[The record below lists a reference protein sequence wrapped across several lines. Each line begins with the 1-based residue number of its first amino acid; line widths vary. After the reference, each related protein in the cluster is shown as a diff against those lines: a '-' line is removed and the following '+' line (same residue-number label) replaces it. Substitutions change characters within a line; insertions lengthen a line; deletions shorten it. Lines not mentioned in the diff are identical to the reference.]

1 MPQGPDAHHPGW
13 HVITRAWAARAYHL
27 EHAVKDRM
35 RKHTGS
41 KFALIFSALV
51 FVAIGVGVFVGA
63 RRFIADAQLVA
74 HTHEVI
80 SRIDEIQSMVLD
92 AESAERGYLLTGSQA
107 YLLDYQVSV
116 ERLPLLLSSLSRS
129 IPDNPDQARNAL
141 KLNELVNQR
150 LQQIQHVVD
159 IYDGQGLD
167 AARAAI
173 NQSAFRTT
181 SAIRQQVRT
190 MVEEEHELLVDRA
203 ASSRRS
209 ADLLLGLAFAGIPFG
224 LAVVGSVYGILLS
237 ELRRRSRAEKRAA
250 SASQQLAGNLE
261 QIERSSADL
270 QTLGRYTGLLQS
282 CANPEEALEIS
293 ARTLEALM
301 PNVAGS
307 VYLLRASNDR
317 VENIVSWGTPLVET
331 SAFLPPS
338 DCWAIRRGQP
348 HVIDDLL
355 RDASCPHISRPEP
368 GQSVATACIPMSAQG
383 IQIGFLF
390 LSGAGPGPLPRLNIA
405 ESAVEQLS
413 LALSNLRLRE
423 SLRLQSIR
431 DPLTGLYNRRY
442 LEESLTREI
451 ARCGRRDFPLSVIM
465 LDVDHFKQFNDTHG
479 HGGGDA
485 LLAAIGQLLG
495 SRLRGEDIACRYGGE
510 EFTVILPE
518 SDSNNALRQAEE
530 LRLALSQM
538 SVPFSGKTLPPITIS
553 LGVATYPVDGVA
565 GLTLLR
571 KADAALYRAK
581 RSGRNQVLRFD
592 PALDGAG

>member
-1 MPQGPDAHHPGW
+1 MQKR
-13 HVITRAWAARAYHL
+13 TS
-27 EHAVKDRM
+27 
-35 RKHTGS
+35 S
-41 KFALIFSALV
+41 KLALIFSALV
-51 FVAIGVGVFVGA
+51 FVAIGVGVFIGA

-80 SRIDEIQSMVLD
+80 SSIDEIQSMVLD

-107 YLLDYQVSV
+107 YLLDYEVSV
-116 ERLPLLLSSLSRS
+116 ERLPLLLSSLSKAV
-129 IPDNPDQARNAL
+129 PDNPDQVRNAR

-159 IYDGQGLD
+159 IYDSNGLE

-173 NQSAFRTT
+173 NQTAFRTT
-181 SAIRQQVRT
+181 SAIREQVRT
-190 MVEEEHELLVDRA
+190 MVEEEHQRLVERA

-224 LAVVGSVYGILLS
+224 LAVVASVYGILLS
-237 ELRRRSRAEKRAA
+237 ELRRRTRAEKRAA
-250 SASQQLAGNLE
+250 HASQQLADNLQ

-282 CANPEEALEIS
+282 CANPEEALDIS
-293 ARTLEALM
+293 ARTLQALM

-307 VYLLRASNDR
+307 VYLLRASSDR
-317 VENIVSWGTPLVET
+317 VENIVSWGSPLVET
-331 SAFLPPS
+331 AAFLSPS
-338 DCWAIRRGQP
+338 DCWALRRGQP

-355 RDASCPHISRPEP
+355 RDAGCPHISRPEP
-368 GQSVATACIPMSAQG
+368 GHCVASACIPMSAQG
-383 IQIGFLF
+383 VQIGFLF
-390 LSGAGPGPLPRLNIA
+390 LSGPGPGPLPRLNIA

-518 SDSNNALRQAEE
+518 SDSSNALRQAEE

-538 SVPFSGKTLPPITIS
+538 SVPFSGKTLPAITIS

>member
-1 MPQGPDAHHPGW
+1 MQQR
-13 HVITRAWAARAYHL
+13 TR
-27 EHAVKDRM
+27 
-35 RKHTGS
+35 S
-41 KFALIFSALV
+41 KFALVFSALV
-51 FVAIGVGVFVGA
+51 FVAIGIGVFVGA
-63 RRFIADAQLVA
+63 RRFIADSRLVA

-80 SRIDEIQSMVLD
+80 GRIDEIQAMVLD

-107 YLLDYQVSV
+107 YLVDYQMSI
-116 ERLPLLLSSLSRS
+116 ERLPLLLTSLSRS
-129 IPDNPDQARNAL
+129 IDDNPEQSQNTR
-141 KLNELVNQR
+141 KLAELVQR
-150 LQQIQHVVD
+150 RLGQIQHVVD

-181 SAIRQQVRT
+181 SAIREQVRA
-190 MVEEEHELLVDRA
+190 MVRMEQELLVERA

-224 LAVVGSVYGILLS
+224 LAVVASVYGILLS
-237 ELRRRSRAEKRAA
+237 ELRRRTRAERRAA
-250 SASQQLAGNLE
+250 SASLQLSSNLE
-261 QIERSSADL
+261 QLQRSSADL

-293 ARTLEALM
+293 ARTLEALL
-301 PNVAGS
+301 PEVAGS

-317 VENIVSWGTPLVET
+317 AENIVSWGTPLVET
-331 SAFLPPS
+331 STFLPPS

-348 HVIDDLL
+348 HVIDDL
-355 RDASCPHISRPEP
+355 RQDASCPHIVRPADDRC
-368 GQSVATACIPMSAQG
+368 VATACIPMSAQG
-383 IQIGFLF
+383 VQIGFLF
-390 LSGAGPGPLPRLNIA
+390 LSGPGPGPLPRLPVA
-405 ESAVEQLS
+405 ESAMEQLS

-442 LEESLTREI
+442 LEESLAREI
-451 ARCGRRDFPLSVIM
+451 ARCGRRDFPLSVLM

-479 HGGGDA
+479 HAGGDA
-485 LLAAIGQLLG
+485 LLAAIGQLLS

-518 SDSNNALRQAEE
+518 SDSASALRQAEE

-538 SVPFSGKTLPPITIS
+538 SVPLSGKTLPPITAS

-581 RSGRNQVLRFD
+581 RSGRNRVLSFD
-592 PALDGAG
+592 PNLDGVG

>member
-1 MPQGPDAHHPGW
+1 MQKR
-13 HVITRAWAARAYHL
+13 TS
-27 EHAVKDRM
+27 
-35 RKHTGS
+35 S

-63 RRFIADAQLVA
+63 QRFIADARLVA

-80 SRIDEIQSMVLD
+80 SRVDEIQSMVLD

-107 YLLDYQVSV
+107 YLLDYQMSV
-116 ERLPLLLSSLSRS
+116 ERLPLLLAALSKS
-129 IPDNPDQARNAL
+129 VTDNPDQVHNASKL
-141 KLNELVNQR
+141 KELVNRR

-159 IYDGQGLD
+159 IFDAQGLD
-167 AARAAI
+167 SARAAI
-173 NQSAFRTT
+173 NQTASRTT
-181 SAIRQQVRT
+181 SAIREQVRT
-190 MVEEEHELLVDRA
+190 MVEQEHELLVERA

-224 LAVVGSVYGILLS
+224 LAVVASVYGILLS

-282 CANPEEALEIS
+282 CANPEEALDIS

-317 VENIVSWGTPLVET
+317 AENIVSWGTPLIET
-331 SAFLPPS
+331 SAFLVPS

-355 RDASCPHISRPEP
+355 RDASCPHITRPEP
-368 GQSVATACIPMSAQG
+368 GKSVATACIPMSAQG
-383 IQIGFLF
+383 TQIGFLF
-390 LSGAGPGPLPRLNIA
+390 LSGAGPGPLPRLHIA

-451 ARCGRRDFPLSVIM
+451 ARCGRRNLPLSVIM

-485 LLAAIGQLLG
+485 LLAAVGQLLS

-518 SDSNNALRQAEE
+518 SDSSDALRRAEE

-538 SVPFSGKTLPPITIS
+538 SVPLSGKTLPPITAS
-553 LGVATYPVDGVA
+553 LGVASYPVDGVA

-581 RSGRNQVLRFD
+581 RSGRNRVAPFD
-592 PALDGAG
+592 AALDGAG

>member
-1 MPQGPDAHHPGW
+1 LKGELARWQQHAHH
-13 HVITRAWAARAYHL
+13 L
-27 EHAVKDRM
+27 DHAVKGAMQKR
-35 RKHTGS
+35 TSS

-63 RRFIADAQLVA
+63 QRFIADARLVA

-80 SRIDEIQSMVLD
+80 SRVDEIQSMVLD

-107 YLLDYQVSV
+107 YLLDYQMSL
-116 ERLPLLLSSLSRS
+116 ERLPLQLTALIKSVG
-129 IPDNPDQARNAL
+129 DNPDQVHNAIAL
-141 KLNELVNQR
+141 KALVNQR
-150 LQQIQHVVD
+150 LKQIQHVVD
-159 IYDGQGLD
+159 IYDAQGLD
-167 AARAAI
+167 SARAAI
-173 NQSAFRTT
+173 TQTAFLTT
-181 SAIRQQVRT
+181 SSIREQVHT
-190 MVEEEHELLVDRA
+190 MVEEEHGLLVERA

-209 ADLLLGLAFAGIPFG
+209 ADLLLGLALAGIPFG
-224 LAVVGSVYGILLS
+224 LAIVASVYGILLS
-237 ELRRRSRAEKRAA
+237 ELRRRTRAEKRAA

-301 PNVAGS
+301 PDVAGS

-317 VENIVSWGTPLVET
+317 LESIVSWGKPLIET
-331 SAFLPPS
+331 GAFLVPS

-355 RDASCPHISRPEP
+355 HDASCPHISRPEA
-368 GQSVATACIPMSAQG
+368 GTSVATACIPMSAQG
-383 IQIGFLF
+383 AQIGFLF
-390 LSGAGPGPLPRLNIA
+390 LCGAGPGPLPRLNIA
-405 ESAVEQLS
+405 ISAVEQLS

-442 LEESLTREI
+442 LEESLSREI
-451 ARCGRRDFPLSVIM
+451 ARCGRRDLPLSVIM

-485 LLAAIGQLLG
+485 LLAAIGQMLS

-518 SDSNNALRQAEE
+518 SDSSNALRQADE

-538 SVPFSGKTLPPITIS
+538 SVPFSGKTLPPVTAS
-553 LGVATYPVDGVA
+553 LGVATYPIDGVA

-581 RSGRNQVLRFD
+581 RSGRNRVVPFD
-592 PALDGAG
+592 ASVDGAG

>member
-1 MPQGPDAHHPGW
+1 MQK
-13 HVITRAWAARAYHL
+13 R
-27 EHAVKDRM
+27 
-35 RKHTGS
+35 TGS

-63 RRFIADAQLVA
+63 RRFIADARLVA

-116 ERLPLLLSSLSRS
+116 ERLPLLLGSLSKAV
-129 IPDNPDQARNAL
+129 PDNPDQARNAL
-141 KLNELVNQR
+141 KLNELVNRR

-159 IYDGQGLD
+159 IYDSRGLD

-173 NQSAFRTT
+173 NQTAFRTT
-181 SAIRQQVRT
+181 SAIREQVRT
-190 MVEEEHELLVDRA
+190 MVEEEHERLVERA

-224 LAVVGSVYGILLS
+224 LAVVASVYGILLS
-237 ELRRRSRAEKRAA
+237 ELRRRTRAERRAA

-293 ARTLEALM
+293 ARTLGALM

-317 VENIVSWGTPLVET
+317 AENIVSWGKPLVET
-331 SAFLPPS
+331 SATLPPS

-355 RDASCPHISRPEP
+355 RDASCPHISRPEH

-383 IQIGFLF
+383 VQIGFLF
-390 LSGAGPGPLPRLNIA
+390 LSGVGPGPLPRLNIA

-518 SDSNNALRQAEE
+518 SDSSSALRQAEE

>member
-1 MPQGPDAHHPGW
+1 
-13 HVITRAWAARAYHL
+13 
-27 EHAVKDRM
+27 M

-80 SRIDEIQSMVLD
+80 SQIDEIQSMVLD

-141 KLNELVNQR
+141 MLNELVNQR

-190 MVEEEHELLVDRA
+190 MVEEEHERLVDRA

-383 IQIGFLF
+383 VQIGFLF

-518 SDSNNALRQAEE
+518 SDSSNALRQAEE

>member
-1 MPQGPDAHHPGW
+1 
-13 HVITRAWAARAYHL
+13 
-27 EHAVKDRM
+27 M

-80 SRIDEIQSMVLD
+80 SQIDEIQSMVLD

-141 KLNELVNQR
+141 MLNELVNQR

-383 IQIGFLF
+383 VQIGFLF

-485 LLAAIGQLLG
+485 LLAAIGQLLV

-518 SDSNNALRQAEE
+518 SDSSNALRQAEE

-592 PALDGAG
+592 PAMDGAG

>member
-1 MPQGPDAHHPGW
+1 MQK
-13 HVITRAWAARAYHL
+13 R
-27 EHAVKDRM
+27 
-35 RKHTGS
+35 TGS

-63 RRFIADAQLVA
+63 RRFIADARLVA

-116 ERLPLLLSSLSRS
+116 ERLPLLLGSLSKAV
-129 IPDNPDQARNAL
+129 PDNPDQARNAL
-141 KLNELVNQR
+141 KLNELVNRR

-159 IYDGQGLD
+159 IYDSRGLD

-173 NQSAFRTT
+173 NQTAFRTT
-181 SAIRQQVRT
+181 SAIREQVRT
-190 MVEEEHELLVDRA
+190 MVEEEHERLVERA

-224 LAVVGSVYGILLS
+224 LAVVASVYGILLS
-237 ELRRRSRAEKRAA
+237 ELRRRTRAERRAA

-317 VENIVSWGTPLVET
+317 AENIVSWGKPLVET
-331 SAFLPPS
+331 SATLPPS

-355 RDASCPHISRPEP
+355 RDASCPHISRPEH

-383 IQIGFLF
+383 VQIGFLF
-390 LSGAGPGPLPRLNIA
+390 LSGVGPGPLPRLNIA

-518 SDSNNALRQAEE
+518 SDSSSALRQAEE

>member
-1 MPQGPDAHHPGW
+1 MQK
-13 HVITRAWAARAYHL
+13 R
-27 EHAVKDRM
+27 
-35 RKHTGS
+35 TGS

-63 RRFIADAQLVA
+63 RRFIADARLVA

-116 ERLPLLLSSLSRS
+116 ERLPLLLGSLSKAV
-129 IPDNPDQARNAL
+129 PDNPDQARNAL
-141 KLNELVNQR
+141 KLNELVNRR

-159 IYDGQGLD
+159 IYDSRGLD

-173 NQSAFRTT
+173 NQTAFRTT
-181 SAIRQQVRT
+181 SAIREQVRT
-190 MVEEEHELLVDRA
+190 MVEEEHERLVERA

-224 LAVVGSVYGILLS
+224 LAVVASVYGILLS
-237 ELRRRSRAEKRAA
+237 ELRRRTRAERRAA

-317 VENIVSWGTPLVET
+317 AENIVSWGKPLVET
-331 SAFLPPS
+331 SATLPPS

-355 RDASCPHISRPEP
+355 RDASCPHISRPES

-383 IQIGFLF
+383 VQIGFLF
-390 LSGAGPGPLPRLNIA
+390 LSGVGPGPLPRLNIA

-518 SDSNNALRQAEE
+518 SDSSSALRQAEE

>member
-1 MPQGPDAHHPGW
+1 MQQR
-13 HVITRAWAARAYHL
+13 TR
-27 EHAVKDRM
+27 
-35 RKHTGS
+35 S
-41 KFALIFSALV
+41 KIALTFSALV
-51 FVAIGVGVFVGA
+51 FVAIGIGVFAGA
-63 RRFIADAQLVA
+63 RWFIADARLVA

-80 SRIDEIQSMVLD
+80 GRIDEIQSMVLD

-107 YLLDYQVSV
+107 YLIDYQMSV
-116 ERLPLLLSSLSRS
+116 ERLPLVLATLSRS
-129 IPDNPDQARNAL
+129 VADNPEQAGNAR
-141 KLNELVNQR
+141 KLEKLVNHR
-150 LQQIQHVVD
+150 LGQIQHVVG
-159 IYDGQGLD
+159 IYDSQGLEP
-167 AARAAI
+167 ARAAI
-173 NQSAFRTT
+173 NQNAFRTT
-181 SAIRQQVRT
+181 SAIREQVRL
-190 MVEEEHELLVDRA
+190 MVQAEHALLVERA

-224 LAVVGSVYGILLS
+224 LAVVASVYGILLS

-250 SASQQLAGNLE
+250 SAGQQLAINLE
-261 QIERSSADL
+261 QLERSSADL

-282 CANPEEALEIS
+282 CANPEEALEIT
-293 ARTLEALM
+293 ARTLKVLLPEA
-301 PNVAGS
+301 AGS

-317 VENIVSWGTPLVET
+317 AENIVNWGVPLVET
-331 SAFLPPS
+331 SAFLVPS

-348 HVIDDLL
+348 HLSDDLH
-355 RDASCPHISRPEP
+355 RDAGCPHIGRPDE
-368 GQSVATACIPMSAQG
+368 GLSVATACIPMSAQG
-383 IQIGFLF
+383 VQIGFLF
-390 LSGAGPGPLPRLNIA
+390 LSGAGPGPLPRLTVA

-442 LEESLTREI
+442 LEESLAREI
-451 ARCGRRDFPLSVIM
+451 ARCGRRDFPLSVLM

-485 LLAAIGQLLG
+485 LLAAVGQLLS

-518 SDSNNALRQAEE
+518 SDRASALRHAEE
-530 LRLALSQM
+530 LRIALSQM
-538 SVPFSGKTLPPITIS
+538 SVPFSGKTLPPITVS

-565 GLTLLR
+565 GITLLR

-581 RSGRNQVLRFD
+581 RSGRNRVLPFD
-592 PALDGAG
+592 ANLDGAG

>member
-1 MPQGPDAHHPGW
+1 MQQR
-13 HVITRAWAARAYHL
+13 TR
-27 EHAVKDRM
+27 
-35 RKHTGS
+35 S
-41 KFALIFSALV
+41 KIALVFSALV
-51 FVAIGVGVFVGA
+51 FIAIGIGVFIGA
-63 RRFIADAQLVA
+63 RRFIADSRLVA

-80 SRIDEIQSMVLD
+80 SRIDEIQAMVLD

-107 YLLDYQVSV
+107 YLVDYQMSI
-116 ERLPLLLSSLSRS
+116 ERLPLLLASLSRS
-129 IPDNPDQARNAL
+129 IAENAEQRQNVR
-141 KLNELVNQR
+141 KLDELVHRR
-150 LQQIQHVVD
+150 LGQIQHVVN
-159 IYDGQGLD
+159 IYDGQGLE
-167 AARAAI
+167 AARSAI
-173 NQSAFRTT
+173 NQNAFRTT
-181 SAIRQQVRT
+181 SAIREQVRA
-190 MVEEEHELLVDRA
+190 MVREEQELLVERA

-224 LAVVGSVYGILLS
+224 LAVVASVYGILLS
-237 ELRRRSRAEKRAA
+237 ELRRRSRAERRAA
-250 SASQQLAGNLE
+250 SASLQLSGNLE
-261 QIERSSADL
+261 QLQRSSADL

-293 ARTLEALM
+293 ARTLEALL
-301 PNVAGS
+301 PEIAGS

-317 VENIVSWGTPLVET
+317 AENIVSWGLPLVET
-331 SAFLPPS
+331 TTFLPPS

-348 HVIDDLL
+348 HVIDDLHN
-355 RDASCPHISRPEP
+355 DASCPHIARPDQ

-383 IQIGFLF
+383 VQIGFLF
-390 LSGAGPGPLPRLNIA
+390 LCGAGPGPLPRLAVA
-405 ESAVEQLS
+405 ESAMEQLS

-442 LEESLTREI
+442 LEESLAREI
-451 ARCGRRDFPLSVIM
+451 ARCGRRNFPLSVLM

-479 HGGGDA
+479 HAGGDA
-485 LLAAIGQLLG
+485 LLAAIGHLLS

-518 SDSNNALRQAEE
+518 SDSISAMRHAEE

-538 SVPFSGKTLPPITIS
+538 SVPFAGKVLPPITAS
-553 LGVATYPVDGVA
+553 LGVATYPLDGVV

-581 RSGRNQVLRFD
+581 RSGRNRVLQFD
-592 PALDGAG
+592 ASLDGAG

>member
-1 MPQGPDAHHPGW
+1 MQQR
-13 HVITRAWAARAYHL
+13 TRI
-27 EHAVKDRM
+27 KI
-35 RKHTGS
+35 
-41 KFALIFSALV
+41 ALTFSALV
-51 FVAIGVGVFVGA
+51 FIAIGIGVFVGA
-63 RRFIADAQLVA
+63 RWFIADARLVA

-80 SRIDEIQSMVLD
+80 GRIDEIQSMVLD

-107 YLLDYQVSV
+107 YLVDYQMSL
-116 ERLPLLLSSLSRS
+116 ERLPLVLATLSRS
-129 IPDNPDQARNAL
+129 ITDNPEQSQNTR
-141 KLNELVNQR
+141 KLEELVGRR
-150 LQQIQHVVD
+150 LGQIQHVVG
-159 IYDGQGLD
+159 IYDSQGLD

-173 NQSAFRTT
+173 NQNAFRTT
-181 SAIRQQVRT
+181 SAIREQVRL
-190 MVEEEHELLVDRA
+190 MVQAEHALLVERA

-224 LAVVGSVYGILLS
+224 LAVVASVYGILLS

-250 SASQQLAGNLE
+250 SAGQQLVTNLE
-261 QIERSSADL
+261 QLERSSADL

-282 CANPEEALEIS
+282 CANPEEALDIT
-293 ARTLEALM
+293 ARTLKALLPEA
-301 PNVAGS
+301 AGS

-317 VENIVSWGTPLVET
+317 AENIVNWGTPLVET
-331 SAFLPPS
+331 SAFLVPS

-348 HVIDDLL
+348 HLIDDLH
-355 RDASCPHISRPEP
+355 RDAGCPHIASPEE
-368 GQSVATACIPMSAQG
+368 GLSVTTACIPMSAQG
-383 IQIGFLF
+383 VQIGFLF
-390 LSGAGPGPLPRLNIA
+390 LCAAGPGPLPRLTVA

-442 LEESLTREI
+442 LEESLAREI
-451 ARCGRRDFPLSVIM
+451 ARCGRRDFPLSVLM

-485 LLAAIGQLLG
+485 LLAAVGQLLS

-518 SDSNNALRQAEE
+518 SDRASALRYAEE
-530 LRLALSQM
+530 LRIALSQM
-538 SVPFSGKTLPPITIS
+538 SVPFSGKTLPPITVS
-553 LGVATYPVDGVA
+553 LGVATYPIDGVA
-565 GLTLLR
+565 GITLLR

-581 RSGRNQVLRFD
+581 RSGRNRVLPFD
-592 PALDGAG
+592 ANLDGAG

>member
-1 MPQGPDAHHPGW
+1 
-13 HVITRAWAARAYHL
+13 
-27 EHAVKDRM
+27 M

-80 SRIDEIQSMVLD
+80 SQIDEIQSMVLD

-141 KLNELVNQR
+141 MLNELVNQR

-190 MVEEEHELLVDRA
+190 MVEEEHKLLVDRA

-355 RDASCPHISRPEP
+355 RDASCPHISRPEH

-383 IQIGFLF
+383 VQIGFLF

-485 LLAAIGQLLG
+485 LLAAIGQLLV

-518 SDSNNALRQAEE
+518 SDSSNALRQAEE

>member
-1 MPQGPDAHHPGW
+1 MQQR
-13 HVITRAWAARAYHL
+13 TR
-27 EHAVKDRM
+27 
-35 RKHTGS
+35 S
-41 KFALIFSALV
+41 KFALAFSALV
-51 FVAIGVGVFVGA
+51 FIAIGIGVFVGA
-63 RRFIADAQLVA
+63 RWFIADARLVA

-80 SRIDEIQSMVLD
+80 GRIDEIQSMVLD

-107 YLLDYQVSV
+107 YLLDYQMSV
-116 ERLPLLLSSLSRS
+116 ERLPLVLTTLSRS
-129 IPDNPDQARNAL
+129 IADNPEQTANAR
-141 KLNELVNQR
+141 KLEELVGRR
-150 LQQIQHVVD
+150 LAQIQHVVG
-159 IYDGQGLD
+159 IYDSQGLEP
-167 AARAAI
+167 ARAAI
-173 NQSAFRTT
+173 NQNAFRTT
-181 SAIRQQVRT
+181 SAIREQVRL
-190 MVEEEHELLVDRA
+190 MVQAEQALLVERA

-224 LAVVGSVYGILLS
+224 LAVVASVYGILLS

-250 SASQQLAGNLE
+250 SAGQQLAINLE
-261 QIERSSADL
+261 HLERSSADL

-282 CANPEEALEIS
+282 CANPEEALEIT
-293 ARTLEALM
+293 ARTLEALL
-301 PNVAGS
+301 PEVAGS

-317 VENIVSWGTPLVET
+317 AENIVHWGTPLVET
-331 SAFLPPS
+331 SAFLVPS

-348 HVIDDLL
+348 HFIDDLH
-355 RDASCPHISRPEP
+355 RDAGCPHIARPEP
-368 GQSVATACIPMSAQG
+368 GNSVATACIPMSAQG
-383 IQIGFLF
+383 AQLGFLF
-390 LSGAGPGPLPRLNIA
+390 LCGAGPGPLPRLPVA

-442 LEESLTREI
+442 LEESLAREI
-451 ARCGRRDFPLSVIM
+451 ARCGRRDFPLSVLM

-485 LLAAIGQLLG
+485 LLAAVGQLLT

-518 SDSNNALRQAEE
+518 SDRASALRYAEE
-530 LRLALSQM
+530 IRIALSQM
-538 SVPFSGKTLPPITIS
+538 SVPFSGKTLPPITVS

-565 GLTLLR
+565 GITLLR

-581 RSGRNQVLRFD
+581 RSGRNRVLPFD
-592 PALDGAG
+592 ANLDGAG

>member
-1 MPQGPDAHHPGW
+1 MQQR
-13 HVITRAWAARAYHL
+13 TR
-27 EHAVKDRM
+27 
-35 RKHTGS
+35 S
-41 KFALIFSALV
+41 KLALAFSALV
-51 FVAIGVGVFVGA
+51 FIAIGIGVFVGA
-63 RRFIADAQLVA
+63 RWFIADARLVA

-80 SRIDEIQSMVLD
+80 GRIDEIQSMVLD

-107 YLLDYQVSV
+107 YLVDYQMSV
-116 ERLPLLLSSLSRS
+116 ERLPLVLASLSRA
-129 IPDNPDQARNAL
+129 IADNPEQARNAR
-141 KLNELVNQR
+141 KLDELVNRR
-150 LQQIQHVVD
+150 LAQIQHIVG
-159 IYDGQGLD
+159 IYDGQGLEP
-167 AARAAI
+167 ARAAI
-173 NQSAFRTT
+173 NQNAFRTT
-181 SAIRQQVRT
+181 SAIREQVRL
-190 MVEEEHELLVDRA
+190 MVQAEHALLVERA

-224 LAVVGSVYGILLS
+224 LAVVASVYGILLS

-250 SASQQLAGNLE
+250 SAGQQLAINLE
-261 QIERSSADL
+261 HLERSSADL

-282 CANPEEALEIS
+282 CANPEEALEIT
-293 ARTLEALM
+293 ARTLKALM
-301 PNVAGS
+301 PETAGS

-317 VENIVSWGTPLVET
+317 AENIVNWGVPLVET
-331 SAFLPPS
+331 SAFLVPS

-348 HVIDDLL
+348 HVIDDLH
-355 RDASCPHISRPEP
+355 RDAGCPHIARPDE
-368 GQSVATACIPMSAQG
+368 GLSVATACIPMSAQG
-383 IQIGFLF
+383 VQIGFLF
-390 LSGAGPGPLPRLNIA
+390 LSGAGPGPLPRLTVA

-442 LEESLTREI
+442 LEESLAREI
-451 ARCGRRDFPLSVIM
+451 ARCGRRDFPLSVLM

-485 LLAAIGQLLG
+485 LLAAVGQLLS

-518 SDSNNALRQAEE
+518 SDRASALRHAEE
-530 LRLALSQM
+530 LRIALSQM
-538 SVPFSGKTLPPITIS
+538 SVPFSGKTLPPITVS

-565 GLTLLR
+565 GITLLR

-581 RSGRNQVLRFD
+581 RSGRNRVLPFD
-592 PALDGAG
+592 PNLDGAG

>member
-1 MPQGPDAHHPGW
+1 MQQHS
-13 HVITRAWAARAYHL
+13 
-27 EHAVKDRM
+27 
-35 RKHTGS
+35 GS
-41 KFALIFSALV
+41 KFALAFSALV
-51 FVAIGVGVFVGA
+51 FVAIGIGVFVGA
-63 RRFIADAQLVA
+63 RHFIADSRLVA

-80 SRIDEIQSMVLD
+80 SRVDDIQSMVLD

-107 YLLDYQVSV
+107 YLVDYQMSV
-116 ERLPLLLSSLSRS
+116 ERLPLLLTTLSKS
-129 IPDNPDQARNAL
+129 VADNPDQVHNAAKL
-141 KLNELVNQR
+141 KELVTRR
-150 LQQIQHVVD
+150 LGQIQHVVD
-159 IYDGQGLD
+159 IYDGQGLEP
-167 AARAAI
+167 ARAAI
-173 NQSAFRTT
+173 NQNAFRTT
-181 SAIRQQVRT
+181 SAIREQVRA

-224 LAVVGSVYGILLS
+224 LAVVASVYGILLS

-250 SASQQLAGNLE
+250 SASLQLAGNLE
-261 QIERSSADL
+261 KIERSSADL

-301 PNVAGS
+301 PEVSGS

-317 VENIVSWGTPLVET
+317 AENIVSWGKPLVET
-331 SAFLPPS
+331 AAFLAPG

-348 HVIDDLL
+348 HVVDDLQ
-355 RDASCPHISRPEP
+355 RDASCPHIARPQP
-368 GQSVATACIPMSAQG
+368 GQCVATACIPMSAQG
-383 IQIGFLF
+383 LQIGFLF
-390 LSGAGPGPLPRLNIA
+390 LSGNGPGPLPRLAIA

-451 ARCGRRDFPLSVIM
+451 ARCGRRDFPLSVLM

-485 LLAAIGQLLG
+485 LLAAVGQLLT

-518 SDSNNALRQAEE
+518 SDTTSALRQAEE

-538 SVPFSGKTLPPITIS
+538 SVPFSGKTLPPITVS
-553 LGVATYPVDGVA
+553 LGLATYPIDGVA
-565 GLTLLR
+565 GITLLR

-581 RSGRNQVLRFD
+581 RSGRNRVVQFD
-592 PALDGAG
+592 AALDGAG

>member
-173 NQSAFRTT
+173 NQNAFRTT

-190 MVEEEHELLVDRA
+190 MVEEEHERLVDRA

-224 LAVVGSVYGILLS
+224 LAVVASVYGILLS
-237 ELRRRSRAEKRAA
+237 ELRRRTRAEKRAA

-317 VENIVSWGTPLVET
+317 VENIVSWGKPLVET

-383 IQIGFLF
+383 VQIGFLF

>member
-1 MPQGPDAHHPGW
+1 MKVAMQQR
-13 HVITRAWAARAYHL
+13 TR
-27 EHAVKDRM
+27 
-35 RKHTGS
+35 S
-41 KFALIFSALV
+41 KFALAFSALV
-51 FVAIGVGVFVGA
+51 FIAIGIGVFVGA
-63 RRFIADAQLVA
+63 RWFIADARLVA

-80 SRIDEIQSMVLD
+80 GRIDEIQSMVLD

-107 YLLDYQVSV
+107 YLLDYQMSV
-116 ERLPLLLSSLSRS
+116 ERLPLVLTTLSRS
-129 IPDNPDQARNAL
+129 IADNPEQTANAR
-141 KLNELVNQR
+141 KLEELVGRR
-150 LQQIQHVVD
+150 LAQIQHVVG
-159 IYDGQGLD
+159 IYDSQGLEP
-167 AARAAI
+167 ARAAI
-173 NQSAFRTT
+173 NQNAFRTT
-181 SAIRQQVRT
+181 SAIREQVRL
-190 MVEEEHELLVDRA
+190 MVQAEQALLVERA

-224 LAVVGSVYGILLS
+224 LAVVASVYGILLS

-250 SASQQLAGNLE
+250 SAGQQLAINLE
-261 QIERSSADL
+261 HLERSSADL

-282 CANPEEALEIS
+282 CANPEEALEIT
-293 ARTLEALM
+293 ARTLEALL
-301 PNVAGS
+301 PEVAGS

-317 VENIVSWGTPLVET
+317 AENIVHWGTPLVET
-331 SAFLPPS
+331 SAFLVPS

-348 HVIDDLL
+348 HFIDDLH
-355 RDASCPHISRPEP
+355 RDAGCPHIARPEP
-368 GQSVATACIPMSAQG
+368 GNSVATACIPMSAQG
-383 IQIGFLF
+383 AQLGFLF
-390 LSGAGPGPLPRLNIA
+390 LCGAGPGPLPRLPVA

-442 LEESLTREI
+442 LEESLAREI
-451 ARCGRRDFPLSVIM
+451 ARCGRRDFPLSVLM

-485 LLAAIGQLLG
+485 LLAAVGQLLT

-518 SDSNNALRQAEE
+518 SDRASALRYAEE
-530 LRLALSQM
+530 IRIALSQM
-538 SVPFSGKTLPPITIS
+538 SVPFSGKTLPPITVS

-565 GLTLLR
+565 GITLLR

-581 RSGRNQVLRFD
+581 RSGRNRVLPFD
-592 PALDGAG
+592 ANLDGAG